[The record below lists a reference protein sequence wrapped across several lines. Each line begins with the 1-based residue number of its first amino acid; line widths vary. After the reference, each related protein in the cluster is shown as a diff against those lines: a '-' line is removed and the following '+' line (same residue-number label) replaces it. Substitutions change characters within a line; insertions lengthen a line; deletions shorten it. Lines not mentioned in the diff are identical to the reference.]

1 MQGEVI
7 FLWIYMKNEDILDT
21 SPPGSG
27 RVERG
32 VSVSLPEED
41 REGGGWSSLHRQRLR
56 VDRSEPGLSLRR
68 CYLEL
73 ETNLREVWITEKAP
87 TMQLHNDFIATRNWR
102 KNWVATRKY
111 ILS

>member
-7 FLWIYMKNEDILDT
+7 LLWIYMKNEDILDT

-41 REGGGWSSLHRQRLR
+41 REGGGWSSLHGQRLR

-87 TMQLHNDFIATRNWR
+87 TMQLLL
-102 KNWVATRKY
+102 
-111 ILS
+111 LSHLRIY

>member
-7 FLWIYMKNEDILDT
+7 LLWIYMKNEDILDT

-41 REGGGWSSLHRQRLR
+41 REGGRWPSLHRQRLR

-73 ETNLREVWITEKAP
+73 ETNLAKFESRRRPQLGPSPGW
-87 TMQLHNDFIATRNWR
+87 MQLDTSAFTF
-102 KNWVATRKY
+102 KS
-111 ILS
+111 L